1 MSMVTINKKELIRLL
16 GKKLSDKDIENH
28 LSMMGAPVDAVL
40 ENEIEVD
47 IAPNRPDWLSEQGL
61 ARSLGSFLGLKTG
74 LRQYKAAKERYQVI
88 VDKSVHRIRPY
99 TVCAVV
105 KGLRL
110 DDEKIREIIQVQEK
124 LHVTYC
130 RNRKKAAIGIYPLD
144 RITFPI
150 TFTAKKPRDIMFVP
164 LEGMREMNAVQLL
177 TQHPTGRAYA
187 HVLEGQSKFPVF
199 IDAKNQVLSVPPI
212 VNSQHTGKVETT
224 TKDVFIECSG
234 FDLHTLTILL
244 NIIVTMLADMGGRI
258 VAVDVK
264 YSKKITTP
272 DLLPHKMK
280 LDLDAVNQ
288 LLGLELKES
297 DVKRLLE
304 RMGFG
309 YQNKMVL
316 IPAYRADIMHQVD
329 VAEDIAI
336 AYGYDK
342 LLPEIPNVAT
352 IGAEDAFAQFQD
364 IIANLLVGLGM
375 LETHTYHV
383 SNVYM
388 QTKVMQH
395 EGEVIELAN
404 ALTMEYNALRAW
416 LLPSLMDVVRQ
427 NKMREYPQK
436 FFGMGTIFLP
446 NAKTPT
452 QVEERTSLCML
463 SAHPKADYTEIRQLL
478 EYLLR
483 VLNVSYTI
491 EEAEHGTF
499 VPGRIAQLKVDGHS
513 IAMLGEIHPQVIA
526 NLGLEMPVAALE
538 LNLTELFNHVK
549 VFQHRQF

>member
-1 MSMVTINKKELIRLL
+1 MSTVTINKKEIIRLL
-16 GKKLSDKDIENH
+16 GKKLSDKDIENR

-61 ARSLGSFLGLKTG
+61 ARSLSSFLGIKTG
-74 LRQYKAAKERYQVI
+74 LRSYKVVKERYQVI
-88 VDKSVHRIRPY
+88 VDKNVHGIRPY

-124 LHVTYC
+124 LHATYC

-144 RITFPI
+144 RITFPV
-150 TFTAKKPRDIMFVP
+150 TFTAKKPHDIIFVP
-164 LEGMREMNAVQLL
+164 LEGAREMNAAQLL

-187 HVLEGQSKFPVF
+187 HLLEGQSKFPVF

-212 VNSQHTGKVETT
+212 VNSQLTGKVGIT

-234 FDLHTLTILL
+234 FDLHTLAVLL
-244 NIIVTMLADMGGRI
+244 NIFVTMFADMGGRVI
-258 VAVDVK
+258 SVDVK

-272 DLLPHKMK
+272 DLAPRKMK
-280 LDLDAVNQ
+280 LDLDVINQ
-288 LLGLELKES
+288 LLGLGLKEF

-352 IGAEDAFAQFQD
+352 IGAEDVFAQFQNA
-364 IIANLLVGLGM
+364 IANVLVGLGM
-375 LETHTYHV
+375 FETHTYHV
-383 SNVYM
+383 SNVHA
-388 QTKVMQH
+388 QTKLMQH
-395 EGEVIELAN
+395 KGEVIELAN
-404 ALTMEYNALRAW
+404 ALTVEYNALRAW
-416 LLPSLMDVVRQ
+416 LLPSLMEVVKQ

-436 FFGMGTIFLP
+436 FFCMGTIFSP

-452 QVEERTSLCML
+452 QVEERTSLCMV

-478 EYLLR
+478 EYVLR
-483 VLNVSYTI
+483 VLNVPYTI
-491 EEAEHGTF
+491 EETEHGTF
-499 VPGRIAQLKVDGHS
+499 VPGRVAQLNVDGHS
-513 IAMLGEIHPQVIA
+513 IAVLGEIHPQVIA

-538 LNLTELFNHVK
+538 LNLTELFNHVNA
-549 VFQHRQF
+549 FSA